1 MNIPSNSKLGKKK
14 SVALVLSSGGARGL
28 AHIAVIEELEAK
40 GYEISSIAGSS
51 MGAVVGA
58 FYACG
63 KLDVYKEWALKLDP
77 WSVLKLMDFTIS
89 SYGFVRG
96 RKVFKTL
103 ESFIPDINIQDM
115 NIPFVAVATDMHKGK
130 EVVFKKGS
138 MYRAL
143 KASASI
149 PTVVTP
155 SQRKGRILVDG
166 GVMTPIPVEFVKR
179 RKKDLLVI
187 CNVNGS
193 QAIKKPKEKPL
204 PSKAYM
210 DQLQVV
216 KSTWEKFFPTNG
228 QQVNG
233 HKKMGYLDI
242 MTKTVD
248 LMQDKLTQLLVD
260 QYKPDLFVEVSRDV
274 GGVFDFHKASEIMDE
289 GRTEFRKRHKQML
302 LRKSKKKKENAALS
316 LLESN

>member
-1 MNIPSNSKLGKKK
+1 MQNSNKGKKK

-28 AHIAVIEELEAK
+28 AHIAVIEELEAR
-40 GYEISSIAGSS
+40 GYEITSIAGSS

-63 KLDVYKEWALKLDP
+63 KLDLYKAWALKLDP

-103 ESFIPDINIQDM
+103 ESFIPDVDIQDM
-115 NIPFVAVATDMHKGK
+115 SIPFVAVATDMHKGK
-130 EVVFKKGS
+130 EVAFKKGS

-179 RKKDLLVI
+179 RKKDMLVI
-187 CNVNGS
+187 CNANGS
-193 QAIKKPKEKPL
+193 QAYKKPKDIEA
-204 PSKAYM
+204 PSKAYL

-216 KSTWEKFFPTNG
+216 KATWEKFFPANG
-228 QQVNG
+228 QQG

-260 QYKPDLFVEVSRDV
+260 QHQPDLFVEVSRSV
-274 GGVFDFHKASEIMDE
+274 GGVFDFHKAEEIMEE
-289 GRTEFRKRHKQML
+289 GRKEFIKSYELML
-302 LRKSKKKKENAALS
+302 QKKNKKKPEEAALT
-316 LLESN
+316 LIASN

>member
-1 MNIPSNSKLGKKK
+1 MSISNPAHIKKR

-28 AHIAVIEELEAK
+28 AHIAVIEELEAR

-63 KLDVYKEWALKLDP
+63 KLDVYKDWALKLDP

-89 SYGFVRG
+89 SHGFVRG

-103 ESFIPDINIQDM
+103 ESFIPDVSIQDM

-130 EVVFKKGS
+130 EVAFKKGS

-155 SQRKGRILVDG
+155 SERKGRILVDG

-193 QAIKKPKEKPL
+193 QAYVKPKEMKS
-204 PSKAYM
+204 PSKAYL
-210 DQLQVV
+210 DQIQVV
-216 KSTWEKFFPTNG
+216 RATWEKFFPTD
-228 QQVNG
+228 QREQG

-260 QYKPDLFVEVSRDV
+260 YHQPDLYVEVSRDV
-274 GGVFDFHKASEIMDE
+274 GGVFDFHKAKEIIE
-289 GRTEFRKRHKQML
+289 TGRKEFIESHDQMRL
-302 LRKSKKKKENAALS
+302 QKISKNKEDPAISLSKSN
-316 LLESN
+316 

>member
-1 MNIPSNSKLGKKK
+1 MTKGKKK

-28 AHIAVIEELEAK
+28 AHIAVIEELEAR
-40 GYEISSIAGSS
+40 GYEISAIAGSS

-103 ESFIPDINIQDM
+103 ESFIPDVNIQDM
-115 NIPFVAVATDMHKGK
+115 KIPFVAVATDMHKGK
-130 EVVFKKGS
+130 EVTFKKGS
-138 MYRAL
+138 MYQAL

-193 QAIKKPKEKPL
+193 QPFKKPEEQPTL
-204 PSKAYM
+204 SKAYL

-216 KSTWEKFFPTNG
+216 KSTWEKFFPASDPI
-228 QQVNG
+228 QG
-233 HKKMGYLDI
+233 HKKMGYLEI

-248 LMQDKLTQLLVD
+248 LMQDKLTQLLLE

-274 GGVFDFHKASEIMDE
+274 GGVFDFHKASEIIE
-289 GRTEFRKRHKQML
+289 VGHQEFAKSYQQLQDRKKN
-302 LRKSKKKKENAALS
+302 KKKEKKPLI
-316 LLESN
+316 LLEK

>member
-1 MNIPSNSKLGKKK
+1 MQNTNKGKKK

-28 AHIAVIEELEAK
+28 AHIAVIEELEAR
-40 GYEISSIAGSS
+40 GYEVTSIAGSS

-63 KLDVYKEWALKLDP
+63 KLDVYKAWALKLDP

-103 ESFIPDINIQDM
+103 ESFIPDVNIQDM
-115 NIPFVAVATDMHKGK
+115 RIPFVAVATDMHKGK
-130 EVVFKKGS
+130 EVTFKKGS

-187 CNVNGS
+187 SNVNGS
-193 QAIKKPKEKPL
+193 QAYEKPKDIKP
-204 PSKAYM
+204 PTKAYL

-216 KSTWEKFFPTNG
+216 KATWEKFFPTNG
-228 QQVNG
+228 QPE
-233 HKKMGYLDI
+233 HKKMGYFDI

-248 LMQDKLTQLLVD
+248 LMQDKLTQLLMD
-260 QYKPDLFVEVSRDV
+260 QYRPDLVVEVSREV
-274 GGVFDFHKASEIMDE
+274 GGVFDFHKAEEIME
-289 GRTEFRKRHKQML
+289 TGRKAFVKSHEQML
-302 LRKSKKKKENAALS
+302 DNKDQKKQEEAALK
-316 LLESN
+316 LIETN

>member
-1 MNIPSNSKLGKKK
+1 MQNSFQGKKK

-28 AHIAVIEELEAK
+28 AHIAVIEELEAR
-40 GYEISSIAGSS
+40 GYEITSIAGSS

-63 KLDVYKEWALKLDP
+63 KLDVYKEWAMKLDP

-103 ESFIPDINIQDM
+103 ESFIPDIDIQDM
-115 NIPFVAVATDMHKGK
+115 SIPFVAVATDMHKGK
-130 EVVFKKGS
+130 EVAFKKGS

-193 QAIKKPKEKPL
+193 QAYRKPKGINP

-210 DQLQVV
+210 DQLKLV
-216 KSTWEKFFPTNG
+216 KATWDKFFPANG
-228 QQVNG
+228 NHG

-260 QYKPDLFVEVSRDV
+260 QHKPDLFVEVSRDV
-274 GGVFDFHKASEIMDE
+274 GGVFDFHKAEEIME
-289 GRTEFRKRHKQML
+289 AGRKEFVKSFDQMQRKKD
-302 LRKSKKKKENAALS
+302 KKKQEVAALS
-316 LLESN
+316 LTESN

>member
-1 MNIPSNSKLGKKK
+1 MQSNSLKGKKK

-28 AHIAVIEELEAK
+28 AHIAVIEELEAR
-40 GYEISSIAGSS
+40 GYEITSIAGSS

-63 KLDVYKEWALKLDP
+63 QLDVYKAWALQLDP

-103 ESFIPDINIQDM
+103 ESFIPDVDIQDM
-115 NIPFVAVATDMHKGK
+115 RIPFVAVATDMHKGK
-130 EVVFKKGS
+130 EVTFKKGS

-179 RKKDLLVI
+179 KKKDLLVI

-193 QAIKKPKEKPL
+193 QPYKKPVGQQP
-204 PSKAYM
+204 PSKAYT
-210 DQLQVV
+210 DQLQKV
-216 KSTWEKFFPTNG
+216 KATWEKFFPANG
-228 QQVNG
+228 PSQG

-248 LMQDKLTQLLVD
+248 LMQDKLTQLFIA
-260 QYKPDLFVEVSRDV
+260 QYHPDLFIEVSRDV
-274 GGVFDFHKASEIMDE
+274 GGVFDFHKAEEIIEEGRREFAKAFEASEIN
-289 GRTEFRKRHKQML
+289 Q
-302 LRKSKKKKENAALS
+302 N
-316 LLESN
+316 